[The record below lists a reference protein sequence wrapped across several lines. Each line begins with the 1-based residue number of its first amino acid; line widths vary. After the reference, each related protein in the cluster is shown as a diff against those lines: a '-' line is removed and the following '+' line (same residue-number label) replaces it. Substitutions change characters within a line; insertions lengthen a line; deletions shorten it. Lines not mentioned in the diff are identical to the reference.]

1 MISCVINPLL
11 VSDFDYD
18 LPKEL
23 IAQGPLEKRDQSRM
37 MVLDRNKDKII
48 HSQFQHFQDYL
59 NKGDVLVLNNSK
71 VIPARA
77 WGRKK
82 DANIEFLFLK
92 EIKKGV
98 WEVLCRP
105 AKKVKT
111 GDSIRLSPRFQGE
124 VIREET
130 EGRRHIRFDRKDVIS
145 ELKSIGY
152 APLPPYIKRKK
163 SQTDIRSLDLDRY
176 QTVFAQKEGSI
187 AAPTAGLH
195 FTPTMLDTIKANGVK
210 VAEITLDVGLATFQP
225 VRAKHVEDHQML
237 EERYTISE
245 NAAETIN
252 NAKKEKRPVVAVGTT
267 SVRTL
272 ESAFTKDGVKTGP
285 QITDLFIHPDYSFKV
300 IDKLLTNFHLP
311 QSTLLMLVSAFTG
324 LDFLKKAYTEAI
336 HKKYRF
342 YSYGDCMLI
351 L

>member
-1 MISCVINPLL
+1 MINPVL
-11 VSDFDYD
+11 VSDFDYN

-23 IAQGPLEKRDQSRM
+23 IAQTPLKKRDHSRM
-37 MVLDRNKDKII
+37 MVLDRKKGAII
-48 HSQFQHFQDYL
+48 HSHFPHFQDYL

-82 DANIEFLFLK
+82 DADIEFLFLE
-92 EIKKGV
+92 EINKGV

-111 GDSIRLSPRFQGE
+111 GDFIRLSHRFQGE

-130 EGRRHIRFDRKDVIS
+130 EGRRHIRFDREDVIS

-163 SQTDIRSLDLDRY
+163 SQTDIRSIDLSRY
-176 QTVFAQKEGSI
+176 QTVFANKEGSI

-195 FTPTMLDTIKANGVK
+195 FTPAMLDTIKAKGVE
-210 VAEITLDVGLATFQP
+210 VAEISLDVGLATFQP
-225 VRAKHVEDHQML
+225 VRAKRVKDHKML
-237 EERYTISE
+237 KETYSISE
-245 NAAETIN
+245 DVAKTIN
-252 NAKKEKRPVVAVGTT
+252 NAKKEKKPVIAVGTT
-267 SVRTL
+267 SVRAL
-272 ESAFTKDGVKTGP
+272 ESAFTKEGVKPGT
-285 QITDLFIHPDYSFKV
+285 QKTDLFIFPGYSFRI

-324 LDFLKKAYTEAI
+324 LDMLKKAYCEAI
-336 HKKYRF
+336 KHKYRF

>member
-1 MISCVINPLL
+1 
-11 VSDFDYD
+11 
-18 LPKEL
+18 
-23 IAQGPLEKRDQSRM
+23 M
-37 MVLDRNKDKII
+37 MVLDRKKGAII
-48 HSQFQHFQDYL
+48 HSHFPHFQDYL

-82 DANIEFLFLK
+82 DADIEFLFLE
-92 EIKKGV
+92 EINKGV

-111 GDSIRLSPRFQGE
+111 GDFIRLSHRFQGE

-130 EGRRHIRFDRKDVIS
+130 EGRRHIRFDREDVIS

-163 SQTDIRSLDLDRY
+163 SQTDIRSIDLSRY
-176 QTVFAQKEGSI
+176 QTVFANKEGSI

-195 FTPTMLDTIKANGVK
+195 FTPAMLDTIKAKGVE
-210 VAEITLDVGLATFQP
+210 VAEISLDVGLATFQP
-225 VRAKHVEDHQML
+225 VRAKRVKDHKML
-237 EERYTISE
+237 KETYSISE
-245 NAAETIN
+245 DVAKTIN
-252 NAKKEKRPVVAVGTT
+252 NAKKEKKPVIAVGTT
-267 SVRTL
+267 SVRAL
-272 ESAFTKDGVKTGP
+272 ESAFTKEGVKPGT
-285 QITDLFIHPDYSFKV
+285 QKTDLFIFPGYSFRI

-324 LDFLKKAYTEAI
+324 LDMLKKAYCEAI
-336 HKKYRF
+336 KHKYRF